1 MPGRRWSR
9 VSPHRATPAAVGFRQ
24 HRRHGRRPSRLG
36 SRRVVLYLYPLTGRP
51 DTDLLVGWNTIP
63 GARSRTAQAC
73 DFRNHHQDLRAA
85 GAQRVYG
92 LSSLRLAATLS
103 APTVEVDGTTLYKRM
118 TLIVREQTIEHVFY
132 PMFPTDQHVAEVL
145 RWLQRNPD

>member
-1 MPGRRWSR
+1 M
-9 VSPHRATPAAVGFRQ
+9 
-24 HRRHGRRPSRLG
+24 
-36 SRRVVLYLYPLTGRP
+36 
-51 DTDLLVGWNTIP
+51 P

-85 GAQRVYG
+85 GAQRIYG
-92 LSSLRLAATLS
+92 LSSQSTIYQAEVVNRLRLPFAMLSATGLRLAATLS
-103 APTVEVDGTTLYKRM
+103 APTVEVDGTTLCKRM

-132 PMFPTDQHVAEVL
+132 PMFPPDQHAAEVL